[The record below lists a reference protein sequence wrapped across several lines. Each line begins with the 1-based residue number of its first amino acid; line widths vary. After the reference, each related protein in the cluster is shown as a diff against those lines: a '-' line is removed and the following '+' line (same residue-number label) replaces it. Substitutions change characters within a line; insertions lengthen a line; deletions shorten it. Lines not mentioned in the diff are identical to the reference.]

1 MEAPLLE
8 SFTINPYEVI
18 FDEDIVRINPFFY
31 YQIQTNPFKLKE
43 RKCPVDYGYPRT
55 YSYRITMDVPKGYKV
70 ISSPQAKAIGLPN
83 KAGKFV
89 LRSLVSDK
97 KISLNYRFKIKKKVF
112 TSQEYFYLKEFF
124 NQIIKVYATPVEFQ
138 KI

>member
-1 MEAPLLE
+1 
-8 SFTINPYEVI
+8 
-18 FDEDIVRINPFFY
+18 
-31 YQIQTNPFKLKE
+31 
-43 RKCPVDYGYPRT
+43 
-55 YSYRITMDVPKGYKV
+55 MDVPKGYKV
-70 ISSPQAKAIGLPN
+70 ISSPQEKAIGLPN

-97 KISLNYRFKIKKKVF
+97 KISLNYRFKIEKKVF